1 MATSASM
8 TLGERLRR
16 TRNAKS
22 LTLQQLA
29 NKTGLNIGAISRLE
43 REPRDPRTS
52 SLDKLAEA
60 LEVSVGF
67 LMSKEDQHLEFS
79 VALRRQALQQFIVTN
94 PMSDD
99 QKKHFEQ
106 LCFLDSAP
114 ESVRGWQDLVQ
125 NAAFL
130 LAQKAM
136 E

>member
-1 MATSASM
+1 M

>member
-1 MATSASM
+1 M

-16 TRNAKS
+16 TRKAKG

-29 NKTGLNIGAISRLE
+29 DETELNIAAISRLE
-43 REPRDPRTS
+43 RKPRDPRTS
-52 SLDKLAEA
+52 SLDKLADA
-60 LEVSVGF
+60 LEVSVSF

-79 VALRRQALQQFIVTN
+79 VALRRQALQQFLVTN

-114 ESVRGWQDLVQ
+114 NSVRGWQDLVQ
-125 NAAFL
+125 NATFL
-130 LAQKAM
+130 LAQKAI